1 VDLTRLLNPSSVA
14 IVGASTRLG
23 TYGNQTV
30 ANLVAA
36 GFQGPVWGVHP
47 SADEVHGVRCV
58 RTLADLPVTPDVV
71 IIATPAASVPDLV
84 DQAGQVGAGGVVTY
98 AAGFAESANGRALQ
112 QQLVDVALKHQ
123 LPVCGPNGNGLILLH
138 QRAPLWGDAYR
149 LGPAGPVAVI
159 SQSGNIAVN
168 ALGTRRGLGLHTVVS
183 CGNQAVLDAADYLV
197 AIAEQDHVRSIAL
210 YLETDPDGRR
220 LTEGLATCA
229 ERGIGVVVL
238 KSGRTSAGASAAAA
252 HTGAVASDAR
262 VLEALVREAGGAWV
276 TDPHELLDVAKAL
289 SIGRRL
295 TGGVAIF
302 TCSGG
307 DAAISADLTQDLGIE
322 LPPLQ
327 PETVAALEPI
337 VPSAA
342 TIGNPLDY
350 TALMWGEIEP
360 VADIF
365 VTAAADPGLA
375 QIVGYYDEPQHM
387 DEQSSLEWRQALE
400 SIAVGAE
407 RTDKSV
413 IIASTLPD
421 TLPEDALVALAERG
435 IPAVW
440 GIRTGLLAADA
451 LRRPFPAPGRLR
463 AIAAITRSDA
473 DADAGEWLAEHDA
486 KALLAGCGVPVPA
499 GGSVDS
505 VDEAVFAA
513 DRLGYPVALKLS
525 AADLQHKSDIGALAL
540 NLVDADAVRSE
551 AQRLLTLRETRDTLL
566 VEQMADPGVELIV
579 AAHRDGVVPVLVVG
593 LGGIWVEVAD
603 DAAILPL
610 PTTPDAVIDALR
622 RLRGASLLTGGRGR
636 SSVDLTK
643 VAQLACAVGAA
654 LISEDLALV
663 ELNPVIAGPHAAIA
677 ADAVVRRLA

>member
-1 VDLTRLLNPSSVA
+1 VNLTRLLNPASVA
-14 IVGASTRLG
+14 IVGASTRVG

-36 GFQGPVWGVHP
+36 GFEGSVWGVHP
-47 SADEVHGVRCV
+47 TADEVYGVRCV
-58 RTLADLPVTPDVV
+58 PTLAELPITPDVV
-71 IIATPAASVPDLV
+71 IIATPAATVPDLV
-84 DQAGQVGAGGVVTY
+84 DQAGQVGAGGIVTY
-98 AAGFAESANGRALQ
+98 AAGFAEAANGKELQ
-112 QQLVDVALKHQ
+112 RQLIDVAAKHD
-123 LPVCGPNGNGLILLH
+123 LPLCGPNGNGLILLH

-183 CGNQAVLDAADYLV
+183 TGNQAVLDAADYLQ

-210 YLETDPDGRR
+210 YLESDPDGRR

-229 ERGIGVVVL
+229 DRGIGVVVL

-375 QIVGYYDEPQHM
+375 QIIGYYDEPQHM
-387 DEQSSLEWRQALE
+387 DAVSAQEWRQALE

-421 TLPEDALVALAERG
+421 TLPEDALVSLAERG

-451 LRRPFPAPGRLR
+451 LRRPIPAPERLR
-463 AIAAITRSDA
+463 QIAAITTPDA
-473 DADAGEWLAEHDA
+473 TAGEWLAEHDA

-505 VDEAVFAA
+505 ADEAVYAA

-540 NLVDADAVRSE
+540 GLTDAAAVRHE
-551 AQRLLTLRETRDTLL
+551 AERLLSLRDRNDTLL
-566 VEQMADPGVELIV
+566 VEQMAEAGVELIV

-593 LGGIWVEVAD
+593 LGGVWVEVAD

-610 PTTPDAVIDALR
+610 PTTSDDVVAAMR

-636 SSVDLTK
+636 PAVDLAK
-643 VAQLACAVGAA
+643 VAQLACAVGEA
-654 LISEDLALV
+654 LIREDLALV
-663 ELNPVIAGPHAAIA
+663 ELNPVIAGPRGCVA